1 VGYNSRLSEIQAGF
15 LSVKLK
21 KLDEIT
27 NHKRKLA
34 RLYLDNIKGDFI
46 LPTTHTDFFDVY
58 HIFNIKHPKRDAL
71 RNYLLKNGIK
81 TEIHYPIPPH
91 KQKALQGVLDDQS
104 YPISEQI
111 HNTTLSLPISYFH
124 TENDI
129 LRVIEVLNKF

>member
-1 VGYNSRLSEIQAGF
+1 MGYNSRLSEIQAGF